1 MVTLHAL
8 APDFHSPHI
17 NMYVNLFLPLT
28 STPKVFGFVPDQ
40 SCGEGGQA
48 LRANIMNGAELTR

>member
-1 MVTLHAL
+1 
-8 APDFHSPHI
+8 
-17 NMYVNLFLPLT
+17 MYVDLFLPLT